1 MSIYTDAQEIIHS
14 ALEACLPDQAVR
26 RALEGKELGS
36 GRVFLVALGKAAWQ
50 MARCAAELLGPGWN
64 RAWWSPSMDT
74 ARVTS
79 PAVRSLKGGT
89 RYLTRAPS
97 GGPGRPWSWSRTSR
111 PRIP

>member
-50 MARCAAELLGPGWN
+50 MARCAAELLGPRLEQEN
-64 RAWWSPSMDT
+64 VDSSKKDE
-74 ARVTS
+74 
-79 PAVRSLKGGT
+79 
-89 RYLTRAPS
+89 
-97 GGPGRPWSWSRTSR
+97 
-111 PRIP
+111 